1 MGSMRTRIL
10 YGIGS
15 FGGSLLQQTVLLWIF
30 YYYAPPAGQ
39 GLPLRVSAS
48 LVGLALGAGRVVD
61 ALADPPIAYLSDRL
75 RLPGGRRRP
84 FIFVGAP
91 LLAVSFTLLWVPPAF
106 LSPIGNFL

>member
-15 FGGSLLQQTVLLWIF
+15 FGGSLLQQTVLLWVF

-48 LVGLALGAGRVVD
+48 LLGVALGAGRVVD
-61 ALADPPIAYLSDRL
+61 ALADPPVAYLSDRL
-75 RLPGGRRRP
+75 RLPGGGGRP
-84 FIFVGAP
+84 VIFRGAP
-91 LLAVSFTLLWVPPAF
+91 LLAGRLTPPW
-106 LSPIGNFL
+106 GG